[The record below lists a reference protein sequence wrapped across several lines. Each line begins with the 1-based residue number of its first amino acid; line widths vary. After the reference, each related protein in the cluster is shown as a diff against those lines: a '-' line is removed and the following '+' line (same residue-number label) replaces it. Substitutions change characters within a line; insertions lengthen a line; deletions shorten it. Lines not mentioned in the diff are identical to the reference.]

1 MIGPQSNSTI
11 FHIPDTDAGEIDSTH
26 AWISLQEGAIV
37 ESESYPRITQD
48 TTLDEGNSLGN
59 NGGSSYLSV
68 GQSPTNSILHSTT
81 LMEIDFST
89 LPLPTSYEIN
99 NATLEISVV
108 AGSDEIFVTVSEM
121 ITGWNESSSWSH
133 PGNNTT
139 SWMGSGAYH
148 SVDSDIP
155 ETNGFW
161 INGSSTFE
169 INVTAM
175 LQHAIERG

>member
-1 MIGPQSNSTI
+1 
-11 FHIPDTDAGEIDSTH
+11 
-26 AWISLQEGAIV
+26 
-37 ESESYPRITQD
+37 
-48 TTLDEGNSLGN
+48 
-59 NGGSSYLSV
+59 
-68 GQSPTNSILHSTT
+68 
-81 LMEIDFST
+81 MEIDFST

-175 LQHAIERG
+175 LQHAIERGQESLNILIQPEEIDGTVDGTYYICLLYTSPSPRDS